1 MSAGRHEVG
10 AREVTAD
17 EAEIRLDRWF
27 RRHFPGLTQ
36 GMIEKLCRTGQI
48 RVDGRRAGAATRLT
62 PGQSVR
68 IPPLPTAP
76 APPPPPVDPRAA
88 AELAAL
94 ILYQDA
100 AVIVLDKPAGLA
112 VQGGPGIRRH
122 LDGMLDALR
131 GDRAERPRLVHRL
144 DQETSGVLVLARTPG
159 VAAAL
164 ARAFRER
171 RMEKIYWAVVSG
183 RPEAPAGRIDL
194 PLLRLKG
201 AQGARSEAAPG
212 DAEAAR
218 AITDYRTRD
227 HAGKLFTWLELS
239 PLTGR
244 THQLRVHC
252 AAIGTPILGDDK
264 YDARPDRP
272 SLAATRLHLHARR
285 LSLPHPEGGT
295 LTVEAP
301 LPAHM
306 RESFRHFGFLA
317 APAAAPSRVRPA

>member
-1 MSAGRHEVG
+1 MSVGQREVG
-10 AREVTAD
+10 ADDAG
-17 EAEIRLDRWF
+17 IRLDRWF
-27 RRHFPGLTQ
+27 RRYFPGVTQ

-48 RVDGRRAGAATRLT
+48 RVDGRRAEAATRLA
-62 PGQSVR
+62 PGQAVR
-68 IPPLPTAP
+68 IPPLPVAP
-76 APPPPPVDPRAA
+76 APPPPPVDPHAA
-88 AELAAL
+88 AELARL

-131 GDRAERPRLVHRL
+131 GERVERPRLVHRL
-144 DQETSGVLVLARTPG
+144 DQETSGVLVLARSPG
-159 VAAAL
+159 VAAWL

-171 RMEKIYWAVVSG
+171 RVEKIYWALVSG

-201 AQGARSEAAPG
+201 AKGARSQAAPG
-212 DAEAAR
+212 DEAAAR

-227 HAGKLFTWLELS
+227 HTGRHVTWLELS

-264 YDARPDRP
+264 YDARPERASEP
-272 SLAATRLHLHARR
+272 GTRLHLHARR
-285 LSLPHPEGGT
+285 LTLPHPEGGT

-301 LPAHM
+301 LPPLM
-306 RESFRHFGFLA
+306 RESFRHFGFT
-317 APAAAPSRVRPA
+317 APKAAAPSRVKPA

>member
-1 MSAGRHEVG
+1 MSVTLRDVG
-10 AREVTAD
+10 ADDAD
-17 EAEIRLDRWF
+17 IRLDRWL
-27 RRHFPGLTQ
+27 RRHFPGATQ

-48 RVDGRRAGAATRLT
+48 RVDGHRVGAATRLM

-76 APPPPPVDPRAA
+76 APAPPAVDPRAA
-88 AELAAL
+88 AELAGL

-144 DQETSGVLVLARTPG
+144 DQETSGVLVLARSPG
-159 VAAAL
+159 IAGAL

-171 RMEKIYWAVVSG
+171 QVEKIYWAVVRG

-201 AQGARSEAAPG
+201 ARGARSEAAPG
-212 DAEAAR
+212 DADAAR

-227 HAGKLFTWLELS
+227 HAGRHFTWLELM

-252 AAIGTPILGDDK
+252 AAIGTPILGDSK
-264 YDARPDRP
+264 YDPAPDSAP
-272 SLAATRLHLHARR
+272 DPAGEAGAGLHLHARR

-306 RESFRHFGFLA
+306 RERFRHLGFIA
-317 APAAAPSRVRPA
+317 GKTAAPSRLKSA